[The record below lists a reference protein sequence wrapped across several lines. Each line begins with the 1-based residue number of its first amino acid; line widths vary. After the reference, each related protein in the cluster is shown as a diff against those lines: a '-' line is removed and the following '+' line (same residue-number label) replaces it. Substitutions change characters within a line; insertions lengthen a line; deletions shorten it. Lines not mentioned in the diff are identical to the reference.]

1 MKKILQAAPPEPG
14 KEFNLEG
21 LSSIE
26 CPDVIDLTDSRFLI
40 DISDPQRKVREMTES
55 KKTRRADV
63 SDPQ

>member
-1 MKKILQAAPPEPG
+1 MKKIRQPAPPEST
-14 KEFNLEG
+14 KELNLEG

-40 DISDPQRKVREMTES
+40 DISDPQRKVREITES
-55 KKTRRADV
+55 KKTRCIDV